1 MPKKENEKKI
11 ELLNL
16 SIENKQDVD
25 KWVSSIVGE
34 GKECEKNLLTTVVL
48 FMKHY
53 MPSHQHTVSRAMSLV
68 LAAQCP
74 SKGRNPKST
83 LDKVMEQVMRVAPR
97 DIAIWYYRAY
107 SLYPDGVKNQA
118 IANVFYKL
126 SSSMDTWPTFIAE
139 NPPMPCD
146 SIKLFSKE
154 DASPVKMDS
163 EEEFTFY

>member
-1 MPKKENEKKI
+1 MPKKENEKII
-11 ELLNL
+11 ELLDL
-16 SIENKQDVD
+16 TIGNKKDVD
-25 KWVSSIVGE
+25 KWVSTIVGE
-34 GKECEKNLLTTVVL
+34 GKECEKNLLTTIVL

-53 MPSHQHTVSRAMSLV
+53 MPQHQHTVSRALSLV

-74 SKGRNPKST
+74 VKGRNPKST
-83 LDKVMEQVMRVAPR
+83 LDKVMEQVARVAPR
-97 DIAIWYYRAY
+97 DIALWYYRAY

-126 SSSMDTWPTFIAE
+126 SASMDTWPTFIAE

-146 SIKLFSKE
+146 SSKLFSKE
-154 DASPVKMDS
+154 DASPVKMDP

>member
-1 MPKKENEKKI
+1 MPKKENEKI
-11 ELLNL
+11 ELLTL
-16 SIENKQDVD
+16 SVEHKKDVD
-25 KWVSSIVGE
+25 QWVSDIIGE
-34 GKECEKNLLTTVVL
+34 GKECEKNLLTTIVL

-83 LDKVMEQVMRVAPR
+83 LDKVMEQVTRVAPR

-107 SLYPDGVKNQA
+107 SLCPDGMKNQA

-126 SSSMDTWPTFIAE
+126 STSMDTWPTFIAE

-146 SIKLFSKE
+146 NSKLFSKE
-154 DASPVKMDS
+154 DASLVKLGE